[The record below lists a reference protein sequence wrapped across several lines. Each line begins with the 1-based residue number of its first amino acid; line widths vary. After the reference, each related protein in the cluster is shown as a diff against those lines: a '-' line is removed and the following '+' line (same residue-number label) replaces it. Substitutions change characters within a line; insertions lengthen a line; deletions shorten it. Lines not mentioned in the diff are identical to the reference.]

1 MRFNPANGLRF
12 SRKDAKAQK
21 KEVDGFAKENS
32 WNAPIQDPPGAIPLL
47 FPGALLIS
55 GQWFPEV
62 GRFCPFFLSSHG
74 SGVDK

>member
-1 MRFNPANGLRF
+1 MSLQEKTIATPASWRRFYI
-12 SRKDAKAQK
+12 
-21 KEVDGFAKENS
+21 FARLNQKENS
-32 WNAPIQDPPGAIPLL
+32 RNIPIQDPPGAIPLL

-74 SGVDK
+74 SGVDN